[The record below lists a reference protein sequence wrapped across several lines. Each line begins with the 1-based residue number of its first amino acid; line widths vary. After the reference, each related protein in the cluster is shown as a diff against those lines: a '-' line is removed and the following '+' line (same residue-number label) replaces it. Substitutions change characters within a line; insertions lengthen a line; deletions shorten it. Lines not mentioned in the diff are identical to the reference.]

1 MFAQLSRFPA
11 AVWVVLLGTFL
22 TRASFFMVWP
32 FMAVILHNK
41 FAMPQSQIGAI
52 LSMTALAGALFSLY
66 VGYLS
71 DKIGRKG
78 VIVAACGIYVLA
90 FILLA
95 LASVAWLF
103 ALGAVCV
110 GMSRSMLEPPARA
123 MISDLIADKSQRE
136 LAHHVRYYLVN
147 VGAAFGPLVGLKLGF
162 TGAQTTFWLV
172 ALAYGTWGLSFVWVF
187 RRISSH
193 EEAPKIP
200 YRFRDA
206 MRVLRKDHAFLLLI
220 LANALVMYSY
230 LHQETSLVQYLN
242 QLGERVVQI
251 YTPIMLINASIIV
264 LLQFPILKLL
274 SNRSLLFRVYVGLAG
289 FIGAFV
295 MYGFI
300 PLHGPVYWWYVATVV
315 LSLGEVVLF
324 PTFSLLIDRIA
335 PDHMR
340 GTYFGASGLGAIGVS
355 LSPLVGGIVLQFAG
369 GPTLFFSTA
378 LVLLVAAWLYLR
390 SDQELLNRQAQTTV
404 GSSVVTEP

>member
-1 MFAQLSRFPA
+1 
-11 AVWVVLLGTFL
+11 
-22 TRASFFMVWP
+22 MVWP

-41 FAMPQSQIGAI
+41 FQMPQSQIGAV
-52 LSMTALAGALFSLY
+52 LSLTALAGALFSLY
-66 VGYLS
+66 VGYVS

-78 VIVAACGIYVLA
+78 VIVTACAIYVLA
-90 FILLA
+90 FIVLA
-95 LASVAWLF
+95 IADTTWLF
-103 ALGAVCV
+103 AFGAVAV
-110 GMSRSMLEPPARA
+110 GLSRSMLEPPARA
-123 MISDLIADKSQRE
+123 MISDLIADAKLRE
-136 LAHHVRYYLVN
+136 LAHHVRYYMVN

-162 TGAQTTFWLV
+162 TGAQTTFWIV
-172 ALAYGTWGLSFVWVF
+172 ALAYGTWGLTFVWVF
-187 RRISSH
+187 RRIRH
-193 EEAPKIP
+193 ADTTAPQIP
-200 YRFRDA
+200 YSFRDA
-206 MRVLRKDHAFLLLI
+206 LGVLRKDRAFLLLI

-230 LHQETSLVQYLN
+230 IHQETSLVQYLN
-242 QLGERVVQI
+242 QLGERVIQI

-289 FIGAFV
+289 FVGAFF
-295 MYGFI
+295 MYSLI

-355 LSPLVGGIVLQFAG
+355 LSPFVGGIVLQFAG
-369 GPTLFFSTA
+369 GPALFMSTA
-378 LVLLVAAWLYLR
+378 GVLLVSAWLYYR
-390 SDQELLNRQAQTTV
+390 SDQALLKRQQGSEQSTV
-404 GSSVVTEP
+404 C